1 MVFNLVQALQETR
14 SLADDHPDDPA
25 WDALRSQIDDVLA
38 VLTDDDSVGDPIEP
52 DGTGRLVRTD
62 IDVEEAQMAAAAL
75 MAVHDRPQE
84 EQLELARA
92 AVENLA
98 DALP

>member
-1 MVFNLVQALQETR
+1 MVFNLVQSLQQTR
-14 SLADDHPDDPA
+14 SLADDHGDDPA
-25 WDALRSQIDDVLA
+25 WSALRNQIDEVLA
-38 VLTDDDSVGDPIEP
+38 QLTEEDAGDPIAP
-52 DGTGRLVRTD
+52 DTAGRLLRPD
-62 IDVEEAQMAAAAL
+62 LDAEEAQLAAAAL

-92 AVENLA
+92 AVEELA